1 MTKASDVSRR
11 TAIGAA
17 IAGVAAMASGER
29 KNAAGQ
35 EADDR
40 ERVQGIGGFFF
51 RAKDPKTLAE
61 WYERHLGITRV
72 PENYDLLPWRT
83 NAGSTIFAPFREDTP
98 YFGDQRLQWM
108 INFRVRDLQKMTDQL
123 RAEGIE
129 VELDPEV
136 YPNGRFARLS
146 DPEGN
151 PIQLW
156 QPGGKDPG

>member
-17 IAGVAAMASGER
+17 IAGAAAMAAGGREA
-29 KNAAGQ
+29 AAGQ
-35 EADDR
+35 EAGDK

-51 RAKDPKTLAE
+51 RAKDPQKLAE

-72 PENYDLLPWRT
+72 PENYDLTPWRSD
-83 NAGSTIFAPFREDTP
+83 AGTTIFAPFREDSS

-108 INFRVRDLQKMTDQL
+108 INFRVRDLQKITDQL
-123 RAEGIE
+123 RAEGVE

>member
-1 MTKASDVSRR
+1 MTKASDVLRR

-17 IAGVAAMASGER
+17 IPGVAAMAAGGRET
-29 KNAAGQ
+29 AVGQ
-35 EADDR
+35 EAGDR

-51 RAKDPKTLAE
+51 RAKDPKKLAE
-61 WYERHLGITRV
+61 WYERHLGVTRV
-72 PENYDLLPWRT
+72 PENYDLTPWRSE
-83 NAGSTIFAPFREDTP
+83 AGTTVFAPFREDTS

-108 INFRVRDLQKMTDQL
+108 INFRVRDIQRMTDQL